1 MAERGYE
8 TTTLRDVAKRA
19 GVSAGLLY
27 RYFPSKRAV
36 ILALYDELS
45 GEYVRQA
52 VGMSPGPWR
61 DRFLFALKTSLRV
74 LEPHRNTL
82 RALIPVL
89 VGDPDEGLFA
99 ESTRFSRLRVQGA
112 FEAAITGASDAPRRP
127 LGAALGR
134 LLYLVHLAVLLWWLL
149 DRSSG
154 QGATTSL
161 VALIQRILPGAAL
174 TLRLP
179 GVRRFALSSDELL
192 REALL
197 DPTPREPAGLG

>member
-8 TTTLRDVAKRA
+8 TTTLREVAARA
-19 GVSAGLLY
+19 GVSPGLLY

-45 GEYVRQA
+45 AEYVRQSA
-52 VGMSPGPWR
+52 AMSPGPWR
-61 DRFLFALKTSLRV
+61 ERFLFALKTSLRV
-74 LEPHRNTL
+74 LEPHRTTL

-89 VGDPDEGLFA
+89 VGDPEEGLFA
-99 ESTRFSRLRVQGA
+99 EGTRFSRLRVQGT
-112 FEAAITGASDAPRRP
+112 FEAAIVGARDAPRRP

-134 LLYLVHLAVLLWWLL
+134 VLYLAHLAILLFWLL

-154 QGATTSL
+154 QGATASL
-161 VALIQRILPGAAL
+161 VALVQRILPGVAL

-179 GVRRFALSSDELL
+179 GVRQFALSADALL

-197 DPTPREPAGLG
+197 DAPAPAPAGLG